1 MKKYIKAI
9 FLVGWRII
17 LAYFLWMRKYSKHPE
32 KYPIEVRFAKVQK
45 LAKKVLEV
53 FNVVYDV
60 RGLDDYYASKKPGEN
75 RLIVCNH
82 ISDTDPIVMMA
93 LSKSPITFVAKKE
106 SESFPFVGRVIKCL
120 DGEFLDRNNLKQE
133 LKVMISVQN
142 KLKNYKNLDF
152 IIYPEGTRNKKPN
165 EDALEFHH
173 GTFRP
178 AMKAGISFTVCSIF
192 GSQRVL
198 NKEYKNKYNPIELNY
213 IKTFTVDEYKGSTTL
228 QMAILAH
235 DMVVK
240 SVNEQ
245 KIIDEKLM
253 HSLNL
258 KHQDI

>member
-1 MKKYIKAI
+1 MIKYLKAI

-17 LAYFLWMRKYSKHPE
+17 VAYFAWMRKYAKHPE

-45 LAKKVLEV
+45 LAQRVLKS
-53 FNVVYDV
+53 FNVVYDIH
-60 RGLDDYYASKKPGEN
+60 GLDEYYASKKPGEN

-93 LSKSPITFVAKKE
+93 LSKTPVTFVAKKE
-106 SESFPFVGRVIKCL
+106 SETFPFVGKVIKCL
-120 DGEFLDRNNLKQE
+120 SGEFLDRNDLKQE
-133 LKVMISVQN
+133 LKVMMNVQN
-142 KLKNYKNLDF
+142 KLQNYRNLDF
-152 IIYPEGTRNKKPN
+152 IIYPEGTRNKKPDQ
-165 EDALEFHH
+165 DALEFHH

-198 NKEYKNKYNPIELNY
+198 NKKCKNKYNPIELNY
-213 IKTFTVDEYKGSTTL
+213 IKTFTVDDYKDSTTP
-228 QMAILAH
+228 QMAVLAH

-245 KIIDEKLM
+245 RVVDKEMM
-253 HSLNL
+253 HSLN
-258 KHQDI
+258 KRHKDD